1 MTRIIHSGS
10 DQLCPF
16 CRSTFSKEAIVR
28 CRSCGTA
35 HHRICWQ
42 RHHRCSVYGCHSS
55 YPQTDPIT
63 LGFAAGAVLVPLF
76 VVLIF
81 ATLSFCVAALE
92 FGIHAGYQSLRS
104 GIGLPVL
111 LLTMLLLC
119 GLYTFYIDNIR
130 D

>member
-1 MTRIIHSGS
+1 MTRLIHSGS
-10 DQLCPF
+10 DQVCPF
-16 CRSTFSKEAIVR
+16 CRSTLSREAVVR

-42 RHHRCSVYGCHSS
+42 RHHRCTVFGCHSS
-55 YPQTDPIT
+55 YSQTGPMT
-63 LGFAAGAVLVPLF
+63 LGFAAGVVLIPLF

-81 ATLSFCVAALE
+81 ATLSFSVAALE
-92 FGIHAGYQSLRS
+92 FGIPAGYQSLRS

-111 LLTMLLLC
+111 LLTVLLLC
-119 GLYTFYIDNIR
+119 GFYTFYIDNIR

>member
-1 MTRIIHSGS
+1 MTKLIHAGT
-10 DQLCPF
+10 DRLCPY
-16 CRSTFSKEAIVR
+16 CRAPFSSDAIVR

-42 RHHRCSVYGCHSS
+42 RHHRCSVYGCHGSNLHS
-55 YPQTDPIT
+55 DPMT
-63 LGFAAGAVLVPLF
+63 LRFAAGAVLVPLF

-92 FGIHAGYQSLRS
+92 FGIQAGYQSLRS

-111 LLTMLLLC
+111 LITLLLLC
-119 GLYTFYIDNIR
+119 GFYTFYIDNVR